1 MTTPITETPVRGRW
15 RSAVALVTGLLV
27 GVILSL
33 GTDQILHVLKIYPPW
48 GQTMSDGLFMVA
60 TAYRVVY
67 TILGSYIAARLAPY
81 RPRWHAM
88 VLGVIGLIVSIAGAV
103 ATWNTQPPIGP
114 HWYALLIAAISIP
127 CAWLGGM
134 IRERQLGITE
144 RPDYISAP

>member
-1 MTTPITETPVRGRW
+1 MTIPMGESPARRRGQ
-15 RSAVALVTGLLV
+15 SAIALASGLLV

-33 GTDQILHVLKIYPPW
+33 GTDQIFHALAIYPPW
-48 GQTMSDGLFMVA
+48 GQTMSDGLFMLA

-67 TILGSYIAARLAPY
+67 TILGSYIAARLAPD
-81 RPRWHAM
+81 RPMWHAM
-88 VLGVIGLIVSIAGAV
+88 VLGVVGLVVSIAGAV

-134 IRERQLGITE
+134 IRERQLQ
-144 RPDYISAP
+144 R

>member
-1 MTTPITETPVRGRW
+1 VTIPMEETLPRRW
-15 RSAVALVTGLLV
+15 GRSAVALVTGLLV

-48 GQTMSDGLFMVA
+48 GQTMSNELFMLA

-81 RPRWHAM
+81 RPMWHAM
-88 VLGVIGLIVSIAGAV
+88 VLGVVGLVVSIAGAA
-103 ATWNTQPPIGP
+103 ATWNTNPPVGP

-127 CAWLGGM
+127 CAWLGGW
-134 IRERQLGITE
+134 IRERQLNQLL
-144 RPDYISAP
+144 

>member
-1 MTTPITETPVRGRW
+1 MTIPTGETLPRRRGQ
-15 RSAVALVTGLLV
+15 SAIALAAGLLV

-48 GQTMSDGLFMVA
+48 GQTMSDGLFLLA

-67 TILGSYIAARLAPY
+67 TILGSYVAARLAPD
-81 RPRWHAM
+81 RPMWHAM
-88 VLGVIGLIVSIAGAV
+88 VLGVVGLIVSIAGAV
-103 ATWNTQPPIGP
+103 ATWNTVPSVGP

-134 IRERQLGITE
+134 IRERQL
-144 RPDYISAP
+144 RR

>member
-1 MTTPITETPVRGRW
+1 MEETLPGRRG

-48 GQTMSDGLFMVA
+48 GQTMSDELFLLA

-67 TILGSYIAARLAPY
+67 TILGSYIAARLAPS
-81 RPRWHAM
+81 RPMWHAM
-88 VLGVIGLIVSIAGAV
+88 VLGVVGLVVSIAGAA
-103 ATWNTQPPIGP
+103 ATWNTNPPVGP

-127 CAWLGGM
+127 CAWLGGW
-134 IRERQLGITE
+134 IRERQLNQLL
-144 RPDYISAP
+144 

>member
-1 MTTPITETPVRGRW
+1 MTIPMEETLPGRRG

-48 GQTMSDGLFMVA
+48 GQTMSDELFLLA

-81 RPRWHAM
+81 RPMWHAM
-88 VLGVIGLIVSIAGAV
+88 VLGVVGLVVSIAGAA
-103 ATWNTQPPIGP
+103 ATWNTNPPVGP

-127 CAWLGGM
+127 CAWLGGW
-134 IRERQLGITE
+134 IRERQLNQLL
-144 RPDYISAP
+144 

>member
-1 MTTPITETPVRGRW
+1 MTIPTGETLPRRRGQT
-15 RSAVALVTGLLV
+15 ALALAAGLLV

-33 GTDQILHVLKIYPPW
+33 GTDQILHALKIYPPW
-48 GQTMSDGLFMVA
+48 GQTMSDRLFMLA

-67 TILGSYIAARLAPY
+67 TILGSYIAARLAPD
-81 RPRWHAM
+81 RPMWHAM
-88 VLGVIGLIVSIAGAV
+88 VLGVVGLVVSIAGAL

-134 IRERQLGITE
+134 IRERQL
-144 RPDYISAP
+144 AQ

>member
-1 MTTPITETPVRGRW
+1 VTSATGETLPGRRGRT
-15 RSAVALVTGLLV
+15 AIALAAGILV

-48 GQTMSDGLFMVA
+48 GQSMSDGLFMLA

-67 TILGSYIAARLAPY
+67 TILGSYIAARLAPD
-81 RPRWHAM
+81 RPMWHAM
-88 VLGVIGLIVSIAGAV
+88 VLGVVGLVVSIAGAV
-103 ATWNTQPPIGP
+103 ATWNAQPSIGP

-134 IRERQLGITE
+134 IRERQL
-144 RPDYISAP
+144 AQ

>member
-1 MTTPITETPVRGRW
+1 MTIPMGESPARRRGR
-15 RSAVALVTGLLV
+15 SAIALAAGLLV

-48 GQTMSDGLFMVA
+48 GQTMSDGLFLLA

-67 TILGSYIAARLAPY
+67 TILGSYIAARLAPD
-81 RPRWHAM
+81 RPMWHAM
-88 VLGVIGLIVSIAGAV
+88 VLGVVGLVVSIAGAV

-134 IRERQLGITE
+134 IRERQLQ
-144 RPDYISAP
+144 R

>member
-1 MTTPITETPVRGRW
+1 VTIPMEETLPRRW
-15 RSAVALVTGLLV
+15 GRSAVALVTGLLV

-48 GQTMSDGLFMVA
+48 GQTMSDELFMLA

-81 RPRWHAM
+81 RPMWHAM
-88 VLGVIGLIVSIAGAV
+88 VLGVVGLVVSIAGAA
-103 ATWNTQPPIGP
+103 ATWNTNPPVGP

-127 CAWLGGM
+127 CAWLGGW
-134 IRERQLGITE
+134 IRERQLNQLL
-144 RPDYISAP
+144 

>member
-1 MTTPITETPVRGRW
+1 MTIPMGETLPRRRG

-48 GQTMSDGLFMVA
+48 GQTMSDELFLLA

-81 RPRWHAM
+81 RPMWHAM
-88 VLGVIGLIVSIAGAV
+88 VLGVVGLVVSIAGAA
-103 ATWNTQPPIGP
+103 ATWNTNPPVGP

-127 CAWLGGM
+127 CAWLGGW
-134 IRERQLGITE
+134 IRERQLNQLL
-144 RPDYISAP
+144 

>member
-1 MTTPITETPVRGRW
+1 VTIPMEETLPGRRG

-48 GQTMSDGLFMVA
+48 GQTMSDELFMLA

-81 RPRWHAM
+81 RPMWHAM
-88 VLGVIGLIVSIAGAV
+88 VLGVVGLVVSIAGAA
-103 ATWNTQPPIGP
+103 ATWNTNPPVGP

-127 CAWLGGM
+127 CAWLGGW
-134 IRERQLGITE
+134 IRERQLNQLL
-144 RPDYISAP
+144 